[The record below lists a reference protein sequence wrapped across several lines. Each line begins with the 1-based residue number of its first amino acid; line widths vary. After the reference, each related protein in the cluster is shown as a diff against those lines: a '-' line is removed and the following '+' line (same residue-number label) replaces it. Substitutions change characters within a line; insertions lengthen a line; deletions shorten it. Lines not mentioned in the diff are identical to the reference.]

1 MEDEQHMGVALESVN
16 GTKAS
21 NLEVN
26 KDKEYTPNHKRESLS
41 QDQEQQIIK
50 GTKEAKSQGKHQ
62 GDQGTTQQRFQVVQH
77 TNAKVSTRDLTEKQQ
92 DKREKAIWKVKERT
106 NISETNSIN
115 SMEKT
120 GKSVNFASEN
130 IDHKLLLYN
139 NPLNNQNEQE
149 KGHFSMQAAVNDIC
163 DLTEK
168 AASKGLNMDTNVPPP
183 IKISSNFDLY
193 RPSQQR
199 TNPNSPKQNQNMQ
212 SGNNSATKNITL
224 QIPDPSPPTVQ
235 VQQEK
240 TSQDHKLP
248 QGTGMSSRTPVID
261 VEESG
266 DQTLTPPSPVIADD
280 DAHQYSVTPPPVI
293 PPYSVAEEAVGGR
306 MERQEKTSNL
316 QEGEPNSSIRLST
329 ESLDGTL
336 KC

>member
-1 MEDEQHMGVALESVN
+1 MGVALESVN

-26 KDKEYTPNHKRESLS
+26 KDKEYTPNHKGIITRPSNE
-41 QDQEQQIIK
+41 IIK

-106 NISETNSIN
+106 NISETNNIY

-120 GKSVNFASEN
+120 GKSVNFALEN

-224 QIPDPSPPTVQ
+224 QIPDPSPPTV
-235 VQQEK
+235 
-240 TSQDHKLP
+240 T
-248 QGTGMSSRTPVID
+248 
-261 VEESG
+261 
-266 DQTLTPPSPVIADD
+266 QTLANRLKANQMKNATPMDILPPIISTRQGYPSITFHEDD
-280 DAHQYSVTPPPVI
+280 FMQKMS
-293 PPYSVAEEAVGGR
+293 G
-306 MERQEKTSNL
+306 
-316 QEGEPNSSIRLST
+316 
-329 ESLDGTL
+329 
-336 KC
+336 

>member
-1 MEDEQHMGVALESVN
+1 MGVALESVN

-41 QDQEQQIIK
+41 QEQEQQIIK

-62 GDQGTTQQRFQVVQH
+62 GDQGTTQQHFQVVQH
-77 TNAKVSTRDLTEKQQ
+77 TNAKVSTRDLMEKQQ

-106 NISETNSIN
+106 NISETNNIC

-130 IDHKLLLYN
+130 IDHKHLLYN

-149 KGHFSMQAAVNDIC
+149 KGHSSMQAAVNDIC

-183 IKISSNFDLY
+183 IKISKDMEANKKGQGKQMDQNSKETQQNDKGTNKTQSNRQDKVQKPTEDSTTHKEEQWQTQT
-193 RPSQQR
+193 RRKNKSNQHNQEQGKSQ
-199 TNPNSPKQNQNMQ
+199 NSCAVQ
-212 SGNNSATKNITL
+212 SAVCSRKNI
-224 QIPDPSPPTVQ
+224 S
-235 VQQEK
+235 
-240 TSQDHKLP
+240 DHKLP
-248 QGTGMSSRTPVID
+248 
-261 VEESG
+261 
-266 DQTLTPPSPVIADD
+266 
-280 DAHQYSVTPPPVI
+280 
-293 PPYSVAEEAVGGR
+293 
-306 MERQEKTSNL
+306 
-316 QEGEPNSSIRLST
+316 GE
-329 ESLDGTL
+329 
-336 KC
+336 